1 MAQVTFQGEGF
12 AKPVVARFDLPDASS
27 DGGLVLF
34 KALCARSSRSAADQS
49 MCWHCGACSWLLQ
62 DVWGAARPRGALAT
76 AAVVEFGVVVGFV
89 IRR

>member
-1 MAQVTFQGEGF
+1 MATDCIAQVTFQGEGF

-62 DVWGAARPRGALAT
+62 DVWVQRDRAAHW
-76 AAVVEFGVVVGFV
+76 
-89 IRR
+89 RRRLWWSSESS